1 MNNSKIE
8 TALNTQINHEL
19 WSAYLY
25 LSMSIDFKTKGMP
38 GISNWMFIQFK
49 EEQDHAFKLINYV
62 VSRGW
67 NPVLKPISEVPTTW
81 STPLEAFKD
90 TLNHEKK
97 VTSMINEIYSLSI
110 QEKDYATEL
119 MLQCFVNE
127 QVEEEHS
134 VQELIDKLSM
144 IGDNGFG
151 LYTFDKE
158 LSTRVYT
165 PTLI

>member
-49 EEQDHAFKLINYV
+49 EEQDHAFKLINYI

-119 MLQCFVNE
+119 MLQSFVNE

-151 LYTFDKE
+151 LYTLDRE
-158 LSTRVYT
+158 LSTRVYI